1 MSFSC
6 SLPAGNKCRC
16 LFVFCT
22 SFKRTVAVLTVYHLS
37 EDIRNILLALLIG
50 ALIGTEREYRSKS
63 AGLRTMILVSLG
75 SCLFTILS
83 VRIGAPES
91 ADRIAA
97 NIITGIGFLGAGV
110 IFKDENRVGGIT
122 TATTIWMV
130 AALGMAI
137 GAGHYQAA
145 AVGTVAVLIILM
157 LLAPMQ
163 GIIEKFNRSRQY
175 RIVCPYRHETL
186 QKYEHL
192 FRKYKLKATRGK
204 QSKVGEMIVGS
215 WNVNGPDK
223 SHEKMIQH
231 LLNDPDIR
239 EFDF

>member
-1 MSFSC
+1 MT
-6 SLPAGNKCRC
+6 L
-16 LFVFCT
+16 LVT
-22 SFKRTVAVLTVYHLS
+22 YQLS
-37 EDIRNILLALLIG
+37 DDIKHILIALLIG
-50 ALIGTEREYRSKS
+50 ALIGAEREYRSKS

-83 VRIGAPES
+83 MRIGAPAS

-130 AALGMAI
+130 AALGMAV
-137 GAGHYQAA
+137 GSGHYQASV
-145 AVGTVAVLIILM
+145 VGTATVLVVLM
-157 LLAPMQ
+157 FLAPMQ
-163 GIIEKFNRSRQY
+163 GVIEKLNRTRHY

-192 FRKYKLKATRGK
+192 FKKYKLKSTRGK
-204 QSKVGEMIVGS
+204 QSKVGELMIGS
-215 WNVNGPDK
+215 WEVHGPDK

-231 LLNDPDIR
+231 LLKDSDIR